1 MRQRSSLHSGEKRTD
16 TEGREA
22 DKRPHNRVGEGI
34 SLPPSTTPQRVR
46 ESGGMMGV
54 NGSVGFFS

>member
-22 DKRPHNRVGEGI
+22 DKRPHNRVGEGV
-34 SLPPSTTPQRVR
+34 SLPPSTTPAKGERVGR
-46 ESGGMMGV
+46 DDGCKWIC
-54 NGSVGFFS
+54 GFL